1 MIRNLQQLGRQLLGA
16 WNQIGLNQRI
26 SIGLATGAL
35 TAGLLAIG
43 FWSQRADYSVLYS
56 RLDDAE
62 AGKVISA
69 LEVEKIPYRTSQG
82 GGVISV
88 PADKVYKVRMQ
99 MAGKGIGKGDIVGF
113 EIFDKPNFG
122 ISDFMQR
129 ANYLRAVQGELC
141 RTINQLDEI
150 ESSRVMVVMPENRL
164 LADATR
170 KPTASVFVKLR
181 RPGPLNSSAVNSI
194 RFLVAN
200 AVEGLQVSNVSVVDN
215 RGNTLSGNDEP
226 DSMAGLS
233 ASQLEVRRQ
242 TELYLSKKAESM
254 LEAVLGPGR
263 ALVRVSADL
272 SFETLTKVQEVFE
285 PDGTL
290 RENTTKEEK
299 TDTSSANAG
308 IAAGATTNTGS
319 STNTATA
326 ATPVSTSKNS
336 NVTKTTK
343 YEVGKTT
350 SNLTQ
355 QPGGVRRISAAVFVA
370 KRFEGA
376 GKDRKEVPLT
386 QKEKESLTKLVKSAL
401 GIQENT
407 EGVRQDEITL
417 EEWSFN
423 EQPTIEINQQI
434 EKQER
439 TQFWYE
445 VVKNLGYPSLAMAVL
460 FAFYRGVKKTPI
472 DSIPIGIPLGHANG
486 NGHSRIN
493 GNGNGN
499 HGNNIEDPPGVITV
513 EVLNQLIK
521 ENPVNMTQAVRSW
534 LTRGPSNNK

>member
-35 TAGLLAIG
+35 MAGLLAIG
-43 FWSQRADYSVLYS
+43 FWSRRADYGVLYS

-69 LEVEKIPYRTSQG
+69 LEVDKIPYRTSQG

-88 PADKVYKVRMQ
+88 PVDKVHKVRMQ
-99 MAGKGIGKGDIVGF
+99 LAGKGIGKGDIVGF
-113 EIFDKPNFG
+113 EIFDRPNFG

-129 ANYLRAVQGELC
+129 ANYLRAVQGELA

-164 LADATR
+164 LADAAR

-181 RPGPLNSSAVNSI
+181 RPGPLNPSGVNSI

-200 AVEGLQVSNVSVVDN
+200 AVEGLQVNNVSVVDN
-215 RGNTLSGNDEP
+215 RGNTLSGNTEP

-233 ASQLEVRRQ
+233 ATQLEVRRQ
-242 TELYLSKKAESM
+242 TEQYLSKKAESM

-272 SFETLTKVQEVFE
+272 SFDTMTKVQEVFE

-299 TDTSSANAG
+299 TDTSSAS
-308 IAAGATTNTGS
+308 AAAAAAANATTN
-319 STNTATA
+319 NAVA
-326 ATPVSTSKNS
+326 ATPVSNSKNS

-350 SNLTQ
+350 SNLVQ
-355 QPGGVRRISAAVFVA
+355 QPGSVRRISAAVFVA
-370 KRFEGA
+370 KRSEGT
-376 GKDRKEVPLT
+376 GKDRKEVALT
-386 QKEKESLTKLVKSAL
+386 QKEKETLTKLVKSAL

-407 EGVRQDEITL
+407 EGTRQDEITL

-423 EQPTIEINQQI
+423 EQPVIEINQQI

-445 VVKNLGYPSLAMAVL
+445 IAKNVSYPGLAMAVL
-460 FAFYRGVKKTPI
+460 IAFWRGVKRTPM

-486 NGHSRIN
+486 NGYGRSNGN

-499 HGNNIEDPPGVITV
+499 HANGIEDPPGVVTV
-513 EVLNQLIK
+513 DVLNQLIK
-521 ENPVNMTQAVRSW
+521 ENPANMTQAVRSW

>member
-1 MIRNLQQLGRQLLGA
+1 MMRNLQQLARQLLGA

-35 TAGLLAIG
+35 MAGLLAIG
-43 FWSQRADYSVLYS
+43 FWSQRADYGVLYS
-56 RLDDAE
+56 RLDDTE

-69 LEVEKIPYRTSQG
+69 LEADKIPYKTSQG

-88 PADKVYKVRMQ
+88 PVDKVYRVRMQ

-141 RTINQLDEI
+141 RTINQLDEV

-200 AVEGLQVSNVSVVDN
+200 AVEGLQVNNVSVVDN
-215 RGNTLSGNDEP
+215 RGNTLSANNEP

-242 TELYLSKKAESM
+242 TEQYLSKKAESM

-272 SFETLTKVQEVFE
+272 NFDTLTKVQEVFE

-299 TDTSSANAG
+299 TDTSSANGAA
-308 IAAGATTNTGS
+308 AAGA
-319 STNTATA
+319 STSTATNSAVA
-326 ATPVSTSKNS
+326 ATPVSNSKNS
-336 NVTKTTK
+336 NLTKTTK

-350 SNLTQ
+350 SNLVQ
-355 QPGGVRRISAAVFVA
+355 QPGSVRRISAAVFVA
-370 KRFEGA
+370 KRSEGT
-376 GKDRKEVPLT
+376 GKDRKEIPLT
-386 QKEKESLTKLVKSAL
+386 QKEKETLTKLVKSAL

-407 EGVRQDEITL
+407 EGTRQDEITL

-423 EQPTIEINQQI
+423 EQPVIEINQQI

-445 VVKNLGYPSLAMAVL
+445 MAKNVSYPGLAMAVL
-460 FAFYRGVKKTPI
+460 IVFWRGVKKTPM

-486 NGHSRIN
+486 NGYGRSN
-493 GNGNGN
+493 GNGH
-499 HGNNIEDPPGVITV
+499 HGNGIEDPPGVVTV

-521 ENPVNMTQAVRSW
+521 ENPANMTQAVRSW